1 MPTTLSAIYILM
13 DVCVSVCEMKEKK
26 NAGVCGE
33 NDVRQN
39 VSRFSVKMDEV
50 CICSGSSA
58 VAGVAI
64 ETPEGRTTI
73 CYLLTSVLYEQ
84 QPPIFRSNVALLFCF
99 KSPFDVIAAARR
111 IIRIY

>member
-1 MPTTLSAIYILM
+1 M
-13 DVCVSVCEMKEKK
+13 SVCEMKEKK

-73 CYLLTSVLYEQ
+73 CYLPPPSSTSSNHQYFDQMLLCCFASNPHLT
-84 QPPIFRSNVALLFCF
+84 
-99 KSPFDVIAAARR
+99 
-111 IIRIY
+111 

>member
-13 DVCVSVCEMKEKK
+13 DVCVSACEMKEKK

-73 CYLLTSVLYEQ
+73 CYLPPPFSTSSNHQYFDQMLLCCFASNPHLT
-84 QPPIFRSNVALLFCF
+84 
-99 KSPFDVIAAARR
+99 
-111 IIRIY
+111 